1 VGRSAVV
8 TGVGLLTPLGDHP
21 SVVHDALV
29 TRRTAFAPVELF
41 PIDGLPAR
49 HAAAISGF
57 APEDYLGPRN
67 YRPFDRTARLAACAA
82 ELTLRDA
89 GRRAD
94 AGSEGEIGLVLGTM
108 FGSLRTIA
116 EFDRRGVIEG
126 PEYVSPLDFANTVI
140 CAAAGQLAIV
150 HGLRGANCTISCGA
164 ASGLEAIGQGAR
176 LIESGR
182 LTAVLAGGAEEFC
195 YESFYGFLKA
205 GRLCGSGSAGP
216 EFPIP
221 YDRRRNGCVLGEGA
235 AFVMLEDEE
244 TAIAR
249 GARIRGRIRACQST
263 FAVADDLAG
272 AVETSIVRALRLAA
286 LAPADIAAI
295 SVAGSGSVRT
305 DEREACGFGRAF
317 GPRLPTVPATA
328 LKAALGETN
337 GAGGALQVVTMLE
350 AQRRGELPGTVTF
363 AERDPA
369 IDLALTDRPRPLNM
383 PHVLLTSVAPE
394 GHACALVISAN

>member
-8 TGVGLLTPLGDHP
+8 TGVGLLTPLGDQP
-21 SVVHDALV
+21 GVVHEALV
-29 TRRTAFAPVELF
+29 SGRTAFAPVELF
-41 PIDGLPAR
+41 PVDDFSCR

-67 YRPFDRTARLAACAA
+67 FRPLDRTARLASCAA

-89 GRRAD
+89 GWKTD
-94 AGSEGEIGLVLGTM
+94 AGRGTEIGLVLGTM
-108 FGSLRTIA
+108 FGSVRTIA

-164 ASGLEAIGQGAR
+164 ASGLEAIGQGVR
-176 LIESGR
+176 LIQSGR
-182 LTAVLAGGAEEFC
+182 LNAVLAGGAEEFC

-205 GRLCGSGSAGP
+205 GRLCGSGPSGP

-244 TAIAR
+244 TAMAR
-249 GARIRGRIRACQST
+249 GASVRGRIRACQST
-263 FAVADDLAG
+263 FAAADDLAG
-272 AVETSIVRALRLAA
+272 AVETAIARALRQAK
-286 LAPADIAAI
+286 LAPADIDVI
-295 SVAGSGSVRT
+295 SAAGSGSVSLDRG
-305 DEREACGFGRAF
+305 EACGIRRAF
-317 GPRLPTVPATA
+317 GARLEAVPATA

-337 GAGGALQVVTMLE
+337 GAGGALQLVVMLE

-363 AERDPA
+363 AEPDSTV
-369 IDLALTDRPRPLNM
+369 DLNLTNRPRPVNISHAL
-383 PHVLLTSVAPE
+383 VTSVAAE
-394 GHACALVISAN
+394 GHACALVLSAN